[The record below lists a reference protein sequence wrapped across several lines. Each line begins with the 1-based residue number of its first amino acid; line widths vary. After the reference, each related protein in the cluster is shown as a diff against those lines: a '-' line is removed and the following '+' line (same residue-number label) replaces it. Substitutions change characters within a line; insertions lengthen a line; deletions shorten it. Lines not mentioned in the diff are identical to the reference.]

1 MSKRLLLV
9 DDEPDIR
16 EIARLSLEHVGGWE
30 VATAASG
37 VEALELAAAERFDLV
52 LLDVM
57 MPELDGPGTLA
68 RLRESGAI
76 DDTPVIFLT
85 AKVQAADRRQLDA
98 LGAAGFIG
106 KPFDPMRLPDEIAR
120 VLGAAGETTP

>member
-30 VATAASG
+30 VTTAASG
-37 VEALELAAAERFDLV
+37 AEALELAAAQRFELV

-76 DDTPVIFLT
+76 EGVPVVFLT

-98 LGAAGFIG
+98 LGATGFIG
-106 KPFDPMRLPDEIAR
+106 KPFDPMRLPDEITR
-120 VLGAAGETTP
+120 VLTEAGESVP